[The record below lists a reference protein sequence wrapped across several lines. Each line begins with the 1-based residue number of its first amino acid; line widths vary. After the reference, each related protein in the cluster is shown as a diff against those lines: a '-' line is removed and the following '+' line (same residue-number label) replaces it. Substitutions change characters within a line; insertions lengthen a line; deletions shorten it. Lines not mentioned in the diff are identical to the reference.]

1 MTKQT
6 FLQKFTRFIMLNIA
20 AAIYAAG
27 IALFLDPNCLVTGGL
42 SGIAIMLSRFLP
54 LDTGMIVLILNIPL
68 LIVGLIVFGRQFLLS
83 TVYATIVSSVWISLF
98 GRWFAVFLPFTDNLF
113 IEALLGGCILSLG
126 LALVFRC
133 GGTTGGTDII
143 AKLLRRRF
151 RHLSTGRFLMIS
163 DVVIVVASAIV
174 FREIEPALYSAIA
187 IVIGDML
194 FDKVLYGFDEAKLIY
209 IISDREAAIRAR
221 ILSDLEAGVTILEG
235 KGGFTGDEKKVLLVA
250 VKKPVFPRVKD
261 IVREEDDAAF
271 MIVTSATEVFGEGF
285 QNTSRGAEL

>member
-1 MTKQT
+1 
-6 FLQKFTRFIMLNIA
+6 
-20 AAIYAAG
+20 
-27 IALFLDPNCLVTGGL
+27 
-42 SGIAIMLSRFLP
+42 
-54 LDTGMIVLILNIPL
+54 
-68 LIVGLIVFGRQFLLS
+68 
-83 TVYATIVSSVWISLF
+83 
-98 GRWFAVFLPFTDNLF
+98 
-113 IEALLGGCILSLG
+113 
-126 LALVFRC
+126 
-133 GGTTGGTDII
+133 
-143 AKLLRRRF
+143 
-151 RHLSTGRFLMIS
+151 MIS

-209 IISDREAAIRAR
+209 IISDREASIRAR
-221 ILSDLEAGVTILEG
+221 ILEAGVTILEG

-285 QNTSRGAEL
+285 QTTSRGAEL

>member
-1 MTKQT
+1 MKQT
-6 FLQKFTRFIMLNIA
+6 LRQRFTRFLMLNAA

-27 IALFLDPNCLVTGGL
+27 IALFLDPNLLVTGGL

-68 LIVGLIVFGRQFLLS
+68 LIVGTIVFGRQFLLS
-83 TVYATIVSSVWISLF
+83 TVYATVVSSVWISLF
-98 GRWFAVFLPFTDNLF
+98 GRWFAPVLPFTDNLF
-113 IEALLGGCILSLG
+113 IEALLGGCILSFG
-126 LALVFRC
+126 LALVFLS

-163 DVVIVVASAIV
+163 DVVIVIASAIV

-209 IISDREAAIRAR
+209 IISEKESAIRAR
-221 ILSDLEAGVTILEG
+221 ILNDLEAGVTILEG

-250 VKKPVFPRVKD
+250 VKKPMFPRVKD
-261 IVREEDDAAF
+261 IVREEDATAF

-285 QNTSRGAEL
+285 KTTSRGAEL